1 MTSSIVLNSTVRIKK
16 EEKAGDKTDSLPC
29 VLYGNKIDNLT
40 LWVKSKDFKNV
51 YEQAGEST
59 IIKLKLAGGDERNVI
74 IKEVQRD
81 ILSNNPI
88 HTDFYQVRMV

>member
-29 VLYGNKIDNLT
+29 VLYVNKIDNLT

-51 YEQAGEST
+51 Y
-59 IIKLKLAGGDERNVI
+59 GGYGCFTNLQPVI
-74 IKEVQRD
+74 GDKVAF
-81 ILSNNPI
+81 ILIAYNKKYRTNAVFSSWK
-88 HTDFYQVRMV
+88 